1 MLIESSFNHSV
12 GFKIFAPLGSY
23 YQFHQ
28 GHTNQDPTLFVRGI
42 FPGSADV
49 SREPVPI
56 QKAVFPCVSC
66 PVSRQSLWS
75 LGDDVST
82 VSTVSIIGETSQKEN
97 KDWRTGMAQSD
108 RRVASGFLKCLH
120 PSPAILLAFTLVP
133 SQNGRLAH
141 ARTTEGAYLKVVVGH
156 TQHFVIT
163 SCVSSEFITA
173 VEHFGCFKLEGRKIL
188 HIYIYV
194 CVRGSAS
201 GYVYLS
207 IYLSIYLIL
216 YILSCL
222 ILSILGNVPQDRSL
236 EDMVPPCWLDL
247 SPRFTKHKTQ
257 TLSWPSLS
265 GFAVTAFMHFFTCL
279 HAFEEI

>member
-1 MLIESSFNHSV
+1 M
-12 GFKIFAPLGSY
+12 
-23 YQFHQ
+23 
-28 GHTNQDPTLFVRGI
+28 
-42 FPGSADV
+42 
-49 SREPVPI
+49 
-56 QKAVFPCVSC
+56 
-66 PVSRQSLWS
+66 
-75 LGDDVST
+75 ST
-82 VSTVSIIGETSQKEN
+82 VSTCLLWVRHHRKKT
-97 KDWRTGMAQSD
+97 RTGMAQSD

-133 SQNGRLAH
+133 SQNGRLGH

-163 SCVSSEFITA
+163 SCVSPEFITA

-188 HIYIYV
+188 HIY
-194 CVRGSAS
+194 VRGSAS

-207 IYLSIYLIL
+207 ICLSISISLSLSLSIYRSIDLSIYLTYLSIYLSIL
-216 YILSCL
+216 SYPILSCLILSYL

-265 GFAVTAFMHFFTCL
+265 GFAVTAFMYFFTCF